1 MTSSSPP
8 RVRGVALVEGEG
20 SVLQITSRH
29 VDRGVGFST
38 MYEFEDV
45 VAAVTGADRV
55 ELLDRSAL
63 ERARRVYKAGRLVS
77 CPRGPAARAARPPT
91 IRLDRDYDLFLP
103 VFNHPHELFAL
114 ATVPDWRDRCRI
126 AACFIMEYWA
136 NQVRPRYLLELLDQ
150 FDHVFVGTERPVD
163 VIAEYSGRPCSYLPG
178 AADVLRFSPLPDPP
192 PRSIDVTNIGRRS
205 DTTHQALLSLAR
217 DRRIHYFYD
226 TVAAS
231 GPNLE
236 QRTFYVDDA
245 AAHRQLMGSILQ
257 RSRYFIANRARINEP
272 AYAQHED
279 EIAYRFYEGAA
290 AGTVMLGEAP
300 RIESFGEQF
309 DWPDAVVALPFDSP
323 DVGDVI
329 GKLDAD
335 PKRMAR
341 ARRHNAHFA
350 AARHDW
356 VHRLRTIFDTVG
368 MRPTAEMVER
378 EARMRLL
385 SQQAMDLPLEYYERS
400 S

>member
-136 NQVRPRYLLELLDQ
+136 NQVRPRYRSSCWCCSTTSSSVVR
-150 FDHVFVGTERPVD
+150 HPV
-163 VIAEYSGRPCSYLPG
+163 E
-178 AADVLRFSPLPDPP
+178 
-192 PRSIDVTNIGRRS
+192 
-205 DTTHQALLSLAR
+205 
-217 DRRIHYFYD
+217 
-226 TVAAS
+226 
-231 GPNLE
+231 
-236 QRTFYVDDA
+236 
-245 AAHRQLMGSILQ
+245 
-257 RSRYFIANRARINEP
+257 
-272 AYAQHED
+272 
-279 EIAYRFYEGAA
+279 EIARLSGCPLRPSPRRRRPALRA
-290 AGTVMLGEAP
+290 PSPDSEAP
-300 RIESFGEQF
+300 R
-309 DWPDAVVALPFDSP
+309 
-323 DVGDVI
+323 
-329 GKLDAD
+329 
-335 PKRMAR
+335 
-341 ARRHNAHFA
+341 H
-350 AARHDW
+350 
-356 VHRLRTIFDTVG
+356 
-368 MRPTAEMVER
+368 
-378 EARMRLL
+378 
-385 SQQAMDLPLEYYERS
+385 
-400 S
+400 